1 MRRVRAWPRSP
12 FLFENDV
19 KDGHMKKIICVL
31 LLALM
36 ALAVM
41 GAAAEEILYTATVT
55 RDMTIRAT
63 KSTSGKKLGSVEA
76 NEFISVIDYESQWT
90 KVEKDGVVGYILSKN
105 VIDLAAAAGYNDLA
119 DAQYIGVADKT
130 LTVRSEMSVSVGQEM
145 LRFSA
150 KLHVKI

>member
-1 MRRVRAWPRSP
+1 
-12 FLFENDV
+12 
-19 KDGHMKKIICVL
+19 MKKIICVL

-41 GAAAEEILYTATVT
+41 GAAAEEILYTATVP

-130 LTVRSEMSVSVGQEM
+130 LTVRSEMSK
-145 LRFSA
+145 SA
-150 KLHVKI
+150 LSI